1 MVFMKWP
8 EDRLTRFEVA
18 RIISARAL
26 QISVG
31 APILIKTNERDPS
44 KIAEQEFKQMK
55 IPMTIKRK
63 LPNGQKIIVDIKKAT
78 KKWLEENN

>member
-1 MVFMKWP
+1 MIWP
-8 EDRLTRFEVA
+8 EDKLTRFEVA

-31 APILIKTNERDPS
+31 APILVKTNEMDPS
-44 KIAEQEFKQMK
+44 KIAEQEFRDMK
-55 IPMTIKRK
+55 IPMTIKRT

-78 KKWLEENN
+78 KKWLEEN

>member
-1 MVFMKWP
+1 MKWL

>member
-78 KKWLEENN
+78 KRWLEENN

>member
-1 MVFMKWP
+1 MIWP
-8 EDRLTRFEVA
+8 EDKLTRFEVA
-18 RIISARAL
+18 RIISARSL

-31 APILIKTNERDPS
+31 APILVKTDEMDPS
-44 KIAEQEFKQMK
+44 KIAEQEFREMK

-78 KKWLEENN
+78 KRWLEEN

>member
-1 MVFMKWP
+1 MKWP

-78 KKWLEENN
+78 KRWLEENN

>member
-1 MVFMKWP
+1 MIWP
-8 EDRLTRFEVA
+8 EDKLTRFEVA

-31 APILIKTNERDPS
+31 APILVKTNEIDPL
-44 KIAEQEFKQMK
+44 KIAEQEFREIK
-55 IPMTIKRK
+55 IPMTIKRT

-78 KKWLEENN
+78 KRWLEEN